1 MTNPNY
7 VFFLSLTIIFIG
19 FIIKKLGILTT
30 QDGKIIAK
38 LVLNVTLPA
47 LVLDVFSN
55 IEIYPTLV
63 LLPFLAFGYSLL
75 VATFTYLFYRGCKNR
90 YKGLLMMCSV
100 GFNIGL
106 FAYPL
111 IRGIWGEVGM
121 EYIIMFDLG
130 NSFVVFI
137 LGYTLGSLYSPKI
150 KPHSEKLNIK
160 AIMKR
165 VFSSVPLIILFL
177 ALIINLSGLIL
188 PLFLTDLLDILSRA
202 NMALTLLVLGIFVD
216 FQFDKSYWKYVVR
229 VLLTRYGF
237 GLLIGFIL
245 LFVLPFGLE
254 FNALI
259 LVGLVLPIGMSAIPF
274 SVELGYDEKLTSMMV
289 NLTNIISFGFIW
301 VIVLLIGVG

>member
-1 MTNPNY
+1 MSNPNY
-7 VFFLSLTIIFIG
+7 LFLLSLTIIFIG
-19 FIIKKLGILTT
+19 FLIKKLGFLTED
-30 QDGKIIAK
+30 DGKIISK
-38 LVLNVTLPA
+38 LVLNITLPA
-47 LVLDVFSN
+47 LILEVFSN
-55 IEIYPTLV
+55 IEIYPTLI

-75 VATFTYLFYRGCKNR
+75 VSGFTYMMYRNYPVR
-90 YKGLLMMCSV
+90 YKGLLMMVSV

-130 NSFVVFI
+130 NSFSVFI

-150 KPHSEKLNIK
+150 KPHEEKFNWK
-160 AIMKR
+160 AIIKR
-165 VFSSVPLIILFL
+165 VLSSVPLIALFL

-202 NMALTLLVLGIFVD
+202 NMALTLLVLGIFID
-216 FQFDKSYWKYVVR
+216 FQFEKSDWKYVIR

-245 LFVLPFGLE
+245 LFILPFGLE

-259 LVGLVLPIGMSAIPF
+259 LVGLILPIGMSAIPF
-274 SVELGYDEKLTSMMV
+274 SVELGYDEKLTSTLV
-289 NLTNIISFGFIW
+289 NLTNFISFGLMWLI
-301 VIVLLIGVG
+301 VVLLGIG